1 MKKIKKYLEEIEKKF
16 KTGHAR
22 EHAYRPALESLLE
35 DINPSIN
42 AVNDPKQQK
51 VGAPDFVLF
60 KGKVSIGY
68 VEAKD
73 VDVDLDREIK
83 NKNQVNRYKASL
95 NNFCFTNYLEFRFYL
110 NGEETERV
118 EIAKLDGEKIETY
131 PENFELLESLLKNF
145 TTQKS
150 ISIKSPK
157 ELAKLMAEKAKMLKN
172 TLYLSLKDK
181 EEEGEVEKQY
191 EVFKEILINDLSQE
205 QFADIYAQT
214 VAYGMFAARYHDPT
228 LDTFTRNEANEL
240 LPKSNPFLRNFF
252 QSIAGYNIDSR
263 IVWIV
268 DDLAE
273 LFNHVDVKEL
283 LKNYGKE
290 TKRHDA
296 IVHFYET
303 FLGEF
308 DAKMRK
314 SRGVYYTPEPVVDF
328 IVRAV
333 DDILKD
339 EFNIKDG
346 LADTEKIEVLEEEV
360 GKQKRKRVKEHR
372 VQILDPATGTGTF
385 LDRTIKHIYNSK
397 FKGQEGLWQ
406 TYVDEHLLPRLHG
419 FEILMA
425 SYAMAHLKLDIT
437 LSETGYDFKKGAGK
451 RLGVYLTNSL
461 AEPTKLNRDLF
472 SQWLS
477 TESVEANKIKKEKP
491 IMVVMGNPPYSVSS
505 SNASKDDQG
514 NNTWIGE
521 LIEEYKKELN
531 EKKINLDDDYIKFI
545 RYAQWFIEKNGEGV
559 VAFITNNSFL
569 DGITHRQMRKSLLES
584 FDKIYILNLH
594 GNSLKKEKTP
604 GGGKDENVFDIRQGV
619 SINIFVKKSGSHTPL
634 AEIFYTDIFGRR
646 KEKYKILEQKNL
658 SEIKWKMVEPEEEQ
672 YFLTYRVKSYN
683 EYLGYCSLT
692 DLFPLKNSG
701 IQTKCDE
708 LSISVDPEVLEETI
722 NNFKKLPIESL
733 QRKYDK
739 KETSGWNYKRAKRDI
754 QETDILEIC
763 PYNYRPF
770 DFRHVI
776 YTGHSS
782 GFVGRSRSRVM
793 KHFVGKENLGLALMR
808 QFFQDTDFSHVYI
821 SNTLIDERTMYSNR
835 GGTYLF
841 PLYIYK
847 DGEDQKTISREFINP
862 NLSEK
867 ELDVIVEKLN
877 LQYLPDHKHPDAGK
891 KGTFNPL
898 NVLDYIYAILHNPT
912 YRERYKE
919 FLKIDFPRIPFTS
932 DKKLF
937 WKLVKKGRELREY
950 HLMEHEKSNKL
961 ITKFPVSG
969 SNEIT
974 RRLTKTNIG
983 FELTDKEKKTG
994 RVWINDEQYF
1004 DKVPRLAWNFYI
1016 GGYQPAQKWLKDR
1029 RDRKLTYEEIEHYQ
1043 KIIVALVNTDRLM
1056 EEIDEVVEEWP
1067 IK

>member
-1 MKKIKKYLEEIEKKF
+1 MDIIKKYLEEIEKKY

-22 EHAYRPALESLLE
+22 EHAYRPALETLIE
-35 DINPSIN
+35 DINPNIN

-60 KGKVSIGY
+60 KKKIAIGY
-68 VEAKD
+68 IEAKD
-73 VDVDLDREIK
+73 IDVDLDHEIK
-83 NKNQVNRYKASL
+83 SKNQVNRYKASL
-95 NNFCFTNYLEFRFYL
+95 NNFCFTNYFEFRFYL
-110 NGEETERV
+110 NGEEVERV
-118 EIAKLDGEKIETY
+118 TVAKLKDGKIEIDT
-131 PENFELLESLLKNF
+131 EKFDLLESLLKNF

-150 ISIKSPK
+150 ISIKTPK

-172 TLYLSLKDK
+172 TIYLSLRDK
-181 EEEGEVEKQY
+181 EIEDGEVEKQY
-191 EVFKEILINDLSQE
+191 EVFKQLLIHDLSQE

-214 VAYGMFAARYHDPT
+214 VAYGMFAARYNDPT
-228 LDTFTRNEANEL
+228 LENFTRNEANEL
-240 LPKSNPFLRNFF
+240 LPKTNPFLRNFF
-252 QSIAGYNIDSR
+252 QSIAGYNIDER

-273 LFNHVDVKEL
+273 LFNHVDVKGL
-283 LKNYGKE
+283 LENYGKE

-296 IVHFYET
+296 IMHFYET

-339 EFNIKDG
+339 EFDIKDG
-346 LADTEKIEVLEEEV
+346 LADTEKIDVLKEFS
-360 GKQKRKRVKEHR
+360 GRKNKKTVKEHR

-385 LDRTIKHIYNSK
+385 LDRTIKHIFNSK

-406 TYVDEHLLPRLHG
+406 SYVDEHLLPRLHG

-425 SYAMAHLKLDIT
+425 SYAMAHLKLNIT
-437 LSETGYDFKKGAGK
+437 LSETGYDFEKGKGK

-461 AEPTKLNRDLF
+461 EEPRESNRDLF

-477 TESVEANKIKKEKP
+477 TESVEANKVKKEKP

-505 SNASKDDQG
+505 SNASKDKEG

-521 LIEEYKKELN
+521 LIEEYKRNLN

-545 RYAQWFIEKNGEGV
+545 RYAQWFIDKNGEGI

-584 FDKIYILNLH
+584 FDKVYILNLH
-594 GNSLKKEKTP
+594 GNSLKKEKAP
-604 GGGKDENVFDIRQGV
+604 DGGKDENVFDIRQGV
-619 SINIFVKKSGSHTPL
+619 SINLFIKTNSKNRTL
-634 AEIFYTDIFGRR
+634 AKVLYKDLYGKRD
-646 KEKYKILEQKNL
+646 KKYKELDNQVKNFTWKEIEYRQPNYFLVPKDFELIEEYKHNPSLEQIFNL
-658 SEIKWKMVEPEEEQ
+658 NS
-672 YFLTYRVKSYN
+672 
-683 EYLGYCSLT
+683 
-692 DLFPLKNSG
+692 SG
-701 IQTKCDE
+701 IETAKDSTVIHFQKDDIKRVEQDFLE
-708 LSISVDPEVLEETI
+708 LHKESLAQKYNLKERKVLEVKNDLLNKDYKIKE
-722 NNFKKLPIESL
+722 IE
-733 QRKYDK
+733 
-739 KETSGWNYKRAKRDI
+739 
-754 QETDILEIC
+754 
-763 PYNYRPF
+763 YRPF
-770 DFRHVI
+770 DRRYTI
-776 YTGHSS
+776 YTNQNKGVLWRPKYRIMQHLLDGNKLSLNVCKRQTS
-782 GFVGRSRSRVM
+782 FDFQHVFLSNGLVERCFVSLQTGEIT
-793 KHFVGKENLGLALMR
+793 F
-808 QFFQDTDFSHVYI
+808 I
-821 SNTLIDERTMYSNR
+821 
-835 GGTYLF
+835 F
-841 PLYIYK
+841 PLYVKNKSDSQY
-847 DGEDQKTISREFINP
+847 GLESTNLESP
-862 NLSEK
+862 NFNSSHIVDLS
-867 ELDVIVEKLN
+867 DKLN
-877 LQYLPDHKHPDAGK
+877 LQFLPDHNHPDAGK

-898 NVLDYIYAILHNPT
+898 DILDYIYAILHSPT

-937 WKLVKKGRELREY
+937 WKLVEKGRELRKY

-969 SNEIT
+969 SNEISNK
-974 RRLTKTNIG
+974 LTKVDPG
-983 FELTDKEKKTG
+983 FKLTDKEKKIG
-994 RVWINDEQYF
+994 RVWINEEQYF
-1004 DKVPRLAWNFYI
+1004 DNVPELAWNFYI

-1029 RDRKLTYEEIEHYQ
+1029 RDRKLSYDEIEHYQ
-1043 KIIVALVNTDRLM
+1043 KIIVALVNTDRIM
-1056 EEIDEVVEEWP
+1056 KEIDEVVEEWP

>member
-1 MKKIKKYLEEIEKKF
+1 MGPIEVYLKEVKKKF

-22 EHAYRPALESLLE
+22 EHSYRPALETLIE
-35 DINPSIN
+35 EINPSIN

-73 VDVDLDREIK
+73 VDVDLDKEIK

-118 EIAKLDGEKIETY
+118 EIANLDGKKIETY

-172 TLYLSLKDK
+172 TLYLSLRDE

-252 QSIAGYNIDSR
+252 QSIAGYNIDNR
-263 IVWIV
+263 IVWMV

-296 IVHFYET
+296 VVHFYET

-346 LADTEKIEVLEEEV
+346 LADTEKIEVLEKEA

-385 LDRTIKHIYNSK
+385 LDRTIKHIYDSK

-406 TYVDEHLLPRLHG
+406 TYVDEHLLSRLHG

-437 LSETGYDFKKGAGK
+437 LSESGYDFKKGEGK

-505 SNASKDDQG
+505 SNKG
-514 NNTWIGE
+514 EWIE
-521 LIEEYKKELN
+521 SLMEDYKRDLN
-531 EKKINLDDDYIKFI
+531 ERNIQPLSDDYIKFI
-545 RYAQWFIEKNGEGV
+545 RYAQWFVEKNGEGI
-559 VAFITNNSFL
+559 VAYISNNSFL
-569 DGITHRQMRKSLLES
+569 DGIIHRQMRKSLLET

-594 GNSLKKEKTP
+594 GNALNRERTP
-604 GGGKDENVFDIRQGV
+604 EGGKDENVFDIRQGV
-619 SINIFVKKSGSHTPL
+619 SINIFIRRKSEGEQLAEVLYSDLWGDREDKYLSLYNTKMKSIEWRKLKVSEANYFFVEKDFKLKEEYESGVLLSELLSTHSSGVVTSNDEFTINENKENIKEKVHDLVSLSEVDLQKKYKSIKNRTDWNLVNVIEDVKKTGS
-634 AEIFYTDIFGRR
+634 
-646 KEKYKILEQKNL
+646 
-658 SEIKWKMVEPEEEQ
+658 SE
-672 YFLTYRVKSYN
+672 
-683 EYLGYCSLT
+683 
-692 DLFPLKNSG
+692 
-701 IQTKCDE
+701 E
-708 LSISVDPEVLEETI
+708 LIVPIS
-722 NNFKKLPIESL
+722 
-733 QRKYDK
+733 
-739 KETSGWNYKRAKRDI
+739 
-754 QETDILEIC
+754 
-763 PYNYRPF
+763 YRPF
-770 DFRHVI
+770 DERFTY
-776 YTGHSS
+776 YTGRSK
-782 GFVGRSRSRVM
+782 GFHGRGRGESL
-793 KHFVGKENLGLALMR
+793 KHLLFDNFGLLLKKQHKREN
-808 QFFQDTDFSHVYI
+808 FSYAFLTETIAEGCVFESAYARN
-821 SNTLIDERTMYSNR
+821 SV
-835 GGTYLF
+835 F
-841 PLYIYK
+841 PLYLYVGGDMQGVVSPEKRIPNFSK
-847 DGEDQKTISREFINP
+847 EEIKRIEAKLDLEF
-862 NLSEK
+862 
-867 ELDVIVEKLN
+867 
-877 LQYLPDHKHPDAGK
+877 LPDHKHPDAGK

-898 NVLDYIYAILHNPT
+898 DVLDYIYAILHNPT

-919 FLKIDFPRIPFTS
+919 FLKIDFPRVPFTS

-950 HLMEHEKSNKL
+950 HLMEHEKSDKL

-974 RRLTKTNIG
+974 RKLTKTNIG
-983 FELTDKEKKTG
+983 FELTDKEQKIG

-1004 DKVPRLAWNFYI
+1004 DKVPELAWNFYI

-1056 EEIDEVVEEWP
+1056 KEIEGIVEEWP

>member
-1 MKKIKKYLEEIEKKF
+1 MELIKEYLEEIQKKY
-16 KTGHAR
+16 KTDHAR
-22 EHAYRPALESLLE
+22 EHAYRPALETLIE
-35 DINPSIN
+35 DINPNIN

-60 KGKVSIGY
+60 KKKVSIGY
-68 VEAKD
+68 IEAKD
-73 VDVDLDREIK
+73 VDVDLDHEIK
-83 NKNQVNRYKASL
+83 SKNQVNRYKASL

-110 NGEETERV
+110 NGEEV
-118 EIAKLDGEKIETY
+118 EKVKIAELKEGKIEIDS
-131 PENFELLESLLKNF
+131 EKFELLESLLKNF

-150 ISIKSPK
+150 ISIRTPK

-172 TLYLSLKDK
+172 VIYKSIKDK
-181 EEEGEVEKQY
+181 ESIGEVEHQY
-191 EVFKEILINDLSQE
+191 EVFKQMLIHDLSEE
-205 QFADIYAQT
+205 QFADIYSQT
-214 VAYGMFAARYHDPT
+214 VAYGMFAARYNDLT
-228 LDTFTRNEANEL
+228 LENFTRSEANEL

-252 QSIAGYNIDSR
+252 QSIAGYDIDDR

-283 LKNYGKE
+283 LANYGKE

-339 EFNIKDG
+339 EFDIKDG
-346 LADTEKIEVLEEEV
+346 LADTEKIDVLKEVP
-360 GKQKRKRVKEHR
+360 GRKNKKTVKEHR

-385 LDRTIKHIYNSK
+385 LDRAIKHIFNSK
-397 FKGQEGLWQ
+397 FEGQEGLWQ
-406 TYVDEHLLPRLHG
+406 SYVDEHLLPRLHG

-437 LSETGYDFKKGAGK
+437 LSETGYDFEKGKGK

-461 AEPTKLNRDLF
+461 EEPRESNRDLF

-477 TESVEANKIKKEKP
+477 TESVEANKVKKEKP

-505 SNASKDDQG
+505 SNKGEWIQG
-514 NNTWIGE
+514 
-521 LIEEYKKELN
+521 LIKEYKKDLN
-531 EKKINLDDDYIKFI
+531 ERKINLDDDYIKFI
-545 RYAQWFIEKNGEGV
+545 RYAQWFIDKNGEGI

-604 GGGKDENVFDIRQGV
+604 DGGIDENVFDIRQGV
-619 SINIFVKKSGSHTPL
+619 SINLFIKNKEGNKELGKVYYSELYGQRENKYNRLEKDLLNFKWELIKNRKPDYFFVEKDFSLMDEYK
-634 AEIFYTDIFGRR
+634 IFYSITDVFG
-646 KEKYKILEQKNL
+646 EDN
-658 SEIKWKMVEPEEEQ
+658 
-672 YFLTYRVKSYN
+672 T
-683 EYLGYCSLT
+683 
-692 DLFPLKNSG
+692 G
-701 IQTKCDE
+701 IQTKRDAININFTKE
-708 LSISVDPEVLEETI
+708 EALSKVED
-722 NNFKKLPIESL
+722 FKKLDIEVI
-733 QRKYDK
+733 REKYNLPQDGRDWK
-739 KETSGWNYKRAKRDI
+739 VQSAKEDLKNNDYSIR
-754 QETDILEIC
+754 EVL
-763 PYNYRPF
+763 YRPF
-770 DFRHVI
+770 DWRKII
-776 YTGHSS
+776 YTGKTKGVVAYPRHSTS
-782 GFVGRSRSRVM
+782 KNMLKDNYALIFVRQIHKLKKFVAMVNNGLIEKGSLAASNYSFAPIYVYKESEENSFLEESSRVS
-793 KHFVGKENLGLALMR
+793 NLNSEIILKL
-808 QFFQDTDFSHVYI
+808 
-821 SNTLIDERTMYSNR
+821 E
-835 GGTYLF
+835 
-841 PLYIYK
+841 
-847 DGEDQKTISREFINP
+847 ED
-862 NLSEK
+862 
-867 ELDVIVEKLN
+867 LN
-877 LQYLPDHKHPDAGK
+877 LRFLSDHKHPDAGK

-898 NVLDYIYAILHNPT
+898 DVLDYIYAILHSPT

-937 WKLVKKGRELREY
+937 WKLVEKGRELRKY
-950 HLMEHEKSNKL
+950 HLMEHEKSSKL

-969 SNEIT
+969 SNEVSN
-974 RRLTKTNIG
+974 RLTKTDPG
-983 FELTDKEKKTG
+983 FKLTDKKKKIG
-994 RVWINDEQYF
+994 RVLINEEQYF
-1004 DKVPRLAWNFYI
+1004 DNVPLLAWNFYI

-1029 RDRKLTYEEIEHYQ
+1029 RDRKLSYDEIEHYQ
-1043 KIIVALVNTDRLM
+1043 KIIVALVNTDRIM
-1056 EEIDEVVEEWP
+1056 KEVDNDISSWP